1 MTADGRT
8 RVGAYAI
15 CLDET
20 GRILLCRIAPTVK
33 PGEFW
38 TLPGGGVDFG
48 ERPAAAV
55 LRELTE
61 ESGYEG
67 EIIELADVSDRLF
80 PGPIDGL
87 EGRMHAIR
95 IVYRVRITGGTLRDE
110 VDGSTDTCVWFT
122 PQVAARLHLAEL
134 ARRALRSVAAG
145 RASVAPSAATGGVET
160 TDPAPIAGPEPAG

>member
-15 CLDET
+15 CLDGS
-20 GRILLCRIAPTVK
+20 GRILLCRISPTIK
-33 PGEFW
+33 PGDFW
-38 TLPGGGVDFG
+38 TLPGGGLDFG

-87 EGRMHAIR
+87 DGRMHAIR
-95 IVYRVRITGGTLRDE
+95 IVYRVGITGGTLRDE
-110 VDGSTDTCVWFT
+110 VDGSTDTCAWFT
-122 PQVAARLHLAEL
+122 PQAAARLHLAEL
-134 ARRALRSVAAG
+134 ARRALRSIAAG
-145 RASVAPSAATGGVET
+145 RVPSSAGARTTEPATA
-160 TDPAPIAGPEPAG
+160 DDAEPAG